1 MKKTLFALL
10 LSLVLIFSSCIPAFA
25 APAGGYIRD
34 EECVFTETA
43 MEELNSTAEEIENT
57 YGVELIFAMDF
68 SYTDATDLTNDT
80 YAAVGSPEKAVI
92 LSVTE
97 EYYHI
102 GMTSGLDTVFTDDV
116 QDAMRNAYATAD
128 TYYDGVMGFMQ
139 AAESALMN
147 ASYGDGEP
155 VISKA
160 PLLIDDQDILSD
172 AEELILS
179 SELETAGA
187 ECGADIVILTTDELD
202 EYNDQSF
209 CDNYYDYNGY
219 GQGTERN
226 GLLFAFDANDPGG
239 ALFYVSTRG
248 SAMAVISD
256 YVIDEI
262 IDVIRYDLK
271 GGNYLS
277 AFVEFAEQC
286 RYYYSEAENG
296 NYYDDPG
303 YYDDYGYDYDYTP
316 TRESYSSKAP
326 KYALISIVVGL
337 IAALIVVSSMK
348 GKLKSVHK
356 QYDAANYVRNGS
368 MYLTDN
374 RDTFLYNRI
383 TSTPKPQQTSSGGA
397 RSGGGGGHVSS
408 SGASHG
414 GHGGRL

>member
-1 MKKTLFALL
+1 MKKTLFALFV
-10 LSLVLIFSSCIPAFA
+10 SLVLLFSVCIPVFA
-25 APAGGYIRD
+25 VPTEGYICD
-34 EECVFTETA
+34 KECVFTETA
-43 MEELNSTAEEIENT
+43 MEELNSTAEKLENV
-57 YGVELIFAMDF
+57 YGIQFIFAMDF
-68 SYTDATDLTNDT
+68 SYEDASTLTNDT

-102 GMTSGLDTVFTDDV
+102 GMTTGLDTVFTDDV
-116 QDAMRNAYATAD
+116 LESMQNAYATAD

-139 AAESALMN
+139 TAESALMN
-147 ASYGDGEP
+147 ASGGNDEP
-155 VISKA
+155 VISNA
-160 PLLIDDQDILSD
+160 PLLVDDQDILSD
-172 AEELILS
+172 AEELILM

-187 ECGADIVILTTDELD
+187 ECGADIVILTTDEL
-202 EYNDQSF
+202 NDYDDDVF
-209 CDNYYDYNGY
+209 CDDYYDYNGY

-286 RYYYSEAENG
+286 RYYYNEAANG
-296 NYYDDPG
+296 NYYDDYG
-303 YYDDYGYDYDYTP
+303 YGDDYGYTP
-316 TRESYSSKAP
+316 ERASYSSKVPA
-326 KYALISIVVGL
+326 YAITSLIVGL
-337 IAALIVVSSMK
+337 FIALIVVSSMK
-348 GKLKSVHK
+348 NKLKTVHM

-368 MYLTDN
+368 MVLTDN
-374 RDTFLYNRI
+374 RDTFLYNRV
-383 TSTPKPQQTSSGGA
+383 TSTPKPQQTSS
-397 RSGGGGGHVSS
+397 RSGGGGHVSS